1 MKEKTISA
9 PVFFKG
15 TGLHTGMKTEMTV
28 CPAPERSGI
37 RFQRTDLPGCPFL
50 EAVADNVV
58 QTERST
64 VLLKDRVSVHTS
76 EHLMAAFYGL
86 DIHNA
91 LVQLNGP
98 EVPILDGSA
107 YPFARAFTDIGIQ
120 EQHACVRYGHLS
132 SALQFSDPDTG
143 TLIEITPSETY
154 SARVIIDFQSE
165 VLGRQEYVYSPGTDF
180 KEEVAPSRTF
190 VLLHENLFLYK
201 NGLASR
207 GDLNN
212 ALVIAEKEIETEDQ
226 KLLQHI
232 FASPAVHI
240 HKGYLNTSGPRFPN
254 ECARHKMVDLLGDLM
269 LVGKRFHATV
279 TAFKPGHAANTAVAR
294 MIRNQLIM
302 N

>member
-64 VLLKDRVSVHTS
+64 VLLKDRVRVHTS

-143 TLIEITPSETY
+143 TLIEINPRSW
-154 SARVIIDFQSE
+154 A
-165 VLGRQEYVYSPGTDF
+165 GRNMFIPRE
-180 KEEVAPSRTF
+180 RTLRRKSLPAE
-190 VLLHENLFLYK
+190 LLYFCTK
-201 NGLASR
+201 FCSFIKTGWS
-207 GDLNN
+207 G
-212 ALVIAEKEIETEDQ
+212 
-226 KLLQHI
+226 
-232 FASPAVHI
+232 AV
-240 HKGYLNTSGPRFPN
+240 T
-254 ECARHKMVDLLGDLM
+254 
-269 LVGKRFHATV
+269 
-279 TAFKPGHAANTAVAR
+279 
-294 MIRNQLIM
+294 
-302 N
+302 